1 MVYPRVVKAS
11 NFPKH
16 KIKQRPFCENNCM
29 YNTNPKFF
37 CRPVRKND
45 LVMPDEARVVAREF
59 GIHYYETSVLT
70 YYGVNE
76 VFENAIRAAL
86 ISRRRQR
93 FWMTNLKKVQRPLL
107 QVGTTIRIYI
117 LIYRYRLLNVGKSIV
132 HSSFAPKKVPKY
144 LVVRAVSASLCNP
157 FGFSVGKMYSVLNI
171 YYFLLR
177 RGRNSCIPPYQNNT

>member
-1 MVYPRVVKAS
+1 MV
-11 NFPKH
+11 
-16 KIKQRPFCENNCM
+16 
-29 YNTNPKFF
+29 F

-59 GIHYYETSVLT
+59 GVHYYETSVLT

-107 QVGTTIRIYI
+107 QVCS
-117 LIYRYRLLNVGKSIV
+117 NV
-132 HSSFAPKKVPKY
+132 
-144 LVVRAVSASLCNP
+144 
-157 FGFSVGKMYSVLNI
+157 
-171 YYFLLR
+171 
-177 RGRNSCIPPYQNNT
+177 PPYGVMIEK

>member
-1 MVYPRVVKAS
+1 MIANIAVWDVILIKLPSLHSTNLFFRDTPTYGGVYSISALDIQYTIARL
-11 NFPKH
+11 
-16 KIKQRPFCENNCM
+16 
-29 YNTNPKFF
+29 FF

-45 LVMPDEARVVAREF
+45 IVMPDEARAIAREF

-107 QVGTTIRIYI
+107 QVC
-117 LIYRYRLLNVGKSIV
+117 
-132 HSSFAPKKVPKY
+132 A
-144 LVVRAVSASLCNP
+144 
-157 FGFSVGKMYSVLNI
+157 
-171 YYFLLR
+171 
-177 RGRNSCIPPYQNNT
+177 

>member
-1 MVYPRVVKAS
+1 
-11 NFPKH
+11 
-16 KIKQRPFCENNCM
+16 M

-132 HSSFAPKKVPKY
+132 HSSFAPKKVSKIF
-144 LVVRAVSASLCNP
+144 SCSCS
-157 FGFSVGKMYSVLNI
+157 FSVFMQSVWFFCWENVQRFE
-171 YYFLLR
+171 YLLF
-177 RGRNSCIPPYQNNT
+177 SS